1 MTLKDLDT
9 KNTVA
14 INWLIAVSITVFVF
28 PFVVM
33 LSIFTVIP
41 SFLAFIPL
49 FIGAPYF
56 TFVAIYSAVKRK
68 AEIPI
73 GFTIDE
79 KVLQFGTLRQQIT
92 LLANIILVANLS
104 GWALVLFLG
113 STRSIVFVV
122 VVLTGFLGIL
132 SIIVN
137 IPLIYGKFYW
147 SERVARRDHLGRWK
161 FIRASRILCWSVWSI
176 YAAMSLIILFAGRFL
191 DLTDHL
197 LGVAS

>member
-1 MTLKDLDT
+1 MTLNELDT

-14 INWLIAVSITVFVF
+14 INWLIAVSITVFVL
-28 PFVVM
+28 PFVAI
-33 LSIFTVIP
+33 LSIITVIP
-41 SFLAFIPL
+41 SLLALIPL
-49 FIGAPYF
+49 FIGVPYF
-56 TFVAIYSAVKRK
+56 AFVAIYSAVKRK

-73 GFTIDE
+73 GFVIDE

-92 LLANIILVANLS
+92 LLANIILVVNLA

-113 STRSIVFVV
+113 STGSIGFVV
-122 VVLTGFLGIL
+122 VVLTGFLGLL

-147 SERVARRDHLGRWK
+147 SERVAKADHLGRWK
-161 FIRASRILCWSVWSI
+161 FIKASRILCWFVWSI
-176 YAAMSLIILFAGRFL
+176 YAAISLIILFAGRFL
-191 DLTDHL
+191 DLSDHL

>member
-1 MTLKDLDT
+1 MTLNELDT

-14 INWLIAVSITVFVF
+14 INWLIALSITVFVF
-28 PFVVM
+28 PFVVI
-33 LSIFTVIP
+33 LSIITVIP
-41 SFLAFIPL
+41 SFLALIPL

-56 TFVAIYSAVKRK
+56 AFVAIYSAVKSK
-68 AEIPI
+68 AEIPT
-73 GFTIDE
+73 GFVIDE

-92 LLANIILVANLS
+92 LLANIILVVNLA

-113 STRSIVFVV
+113 NTGSIGFVV
-122 VVLTGFLGIL
+122 VVLTGFLGLL

-147 SERVARRDHLGRWK
+147 SERIAKQEHWGHWK

-176 YAAMSLIILFAGRFL
+176 YATISLIILFAGRFL
-191 DLTDHL
+191 DLSGNL